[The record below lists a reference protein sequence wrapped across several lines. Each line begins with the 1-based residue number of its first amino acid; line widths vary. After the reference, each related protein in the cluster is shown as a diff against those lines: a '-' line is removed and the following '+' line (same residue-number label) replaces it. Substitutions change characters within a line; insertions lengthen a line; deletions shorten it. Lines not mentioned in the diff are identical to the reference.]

1 MKFII
6 HRINTIEK
14 LKKIPKEYGC
24 EIDIRSNGS
33 NLILNHD
40 PFKNGDFFN
49 DYLDEYKH
57 DTLILNIKES
67 GIEDLVLQEVKK
79 RNIKKFFLLDVEIP
93 YLYKAVK
100 NRERNIA
107 VRFSEI
113 ESIEQLKL
121 FSGKLN
127 WAWIDTITSL
137 PIMNEDVEV
146 LKKYLCCL
154 VCPSRW
160 GRESNIKEYIQKI
173 ISFGLEK
180 NLHIMTELDNI
191 KRYYV

>member
-14 LKKIPKEYGC
+14 LKKIPPEFGC
-24 EIDIRSNGS
+24 EIDVRSSGS

-57 DTLILNIKES
+57 GTLILNIKES
-67 GIEDLVLQEVKK
+67 GIENLVLQEVKK

-93 YLYKAVK
+93 YLYQAVE
-100 NRERNIA
+100 NGERNIA

-121 FSGKLN
+121 FAGKLD

-137 PIMNEDVEV
+137 PIMDEDIQV
-146 LKKYLCCL
+146 LKKYFCCL

-160 GRESNIKEYIQKI
+160 
-173 ISFGLEK
+173 
-180 NLHIMTELDNI
+180 
-191 KRYYV
+191 